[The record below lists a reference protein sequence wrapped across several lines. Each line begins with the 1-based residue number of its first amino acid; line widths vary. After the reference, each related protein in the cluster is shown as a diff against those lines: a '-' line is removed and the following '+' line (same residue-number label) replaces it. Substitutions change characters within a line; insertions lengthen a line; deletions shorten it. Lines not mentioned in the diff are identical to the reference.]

1 MAGCSKP
8 PLLREKKVAREIS
21 EDIRRLAREL
31 GEEVKIMTFCGTH
44 EHTVTYYGIRSLL
57 PESVKIVAGP
67 GCPVC
72 VTPARDVDGAIE
84 LALGGIRVFTYG
96 DMYRVPGSEKS
107 LAEARAEGADVRV
120 VYGIADAIR
129 IAREDGRESVFFS
142 IGFETTAPIPAS
154 YLRRGLVPPNLKIL
168 SSHRL
173 TVPILKY
180 ILESPDIPLK
190 GVIAPGHVSTIVGA
204 SAWEFVA
211 EEFGIPVVVAG
222 FEPIDV
228 LLAID
233 AILRQLVRGE
243 AKLVNEYK
251 RAVKWEGNPLAREIL
266 YSVFEVA
273 DGLWRGIGTVP
284 RSALELRDSYSD
296 LNARIQYGIE
306 IRDSVD
312 VKPGCRCP
320 DVILGKA
327 EPTDCPMFMRTC
339 TPSSPRGPCMVS
351 SEGTCNIWAKYG
363 GYLVFRK
370 SSS

>member
-1 MAGCSKP
+1 MASDP
-8 PLLREKKVAREIS
+8 RALFLRDKRVAREIS

-57 PESVKIVAGP
+57 PENVRIVAGP

-72 VTPARDVDGAIE
+72 VTPARDVDVAIE
-84 LALGGIRVFTYG
+84 LALSGIRVFTYG
-96 DMYRVPGSEKS
+96 DMYRVPGSRKS

-129 IAREDGRESVFFS
+129 IAREDGKESAFFS

-154 YLRRGLVPPNLKIL
+154 YLRRGLVPSNLKIL

-173 TVPILKY
+173 TVPILRY
-180 ILESPDIPLK
+180 ILESPDIPLR

-204 SAWEFVA
+204 SAWRFVA

-233 AILRQLVRGE
+233 LVLRQLVRGE
-243 AKLVNEYK
+243 ARLVNEYK
-251 RAVKWEGNPLAREIL
+251 RAVKWEGNPLAREL
-266 YSVFEVA
+266 MYSVFEAV
-273 DGLWRGIGTVP
+273 DGLWRGIGVVP
-284 RSALELRDSYSD
+284 ESALELRDSYSD
-296 LNARIQYGIE
+296 LDARAQYGIE
-306 IRDSVD
+306 IRDSID
-312 VKPGCRCP
+312 VRPGCRCS

-327 EPTDCPMFMRTC
+327 APTECPMFMRAC
-339 TPSSPRGPCMVS
+339 TPSNPKGPCMVS
-351 SEGTCNIWAKYG
+351 SEGTCSIWAKYG
-363 GYLVFRK
+363 GYPIFRRPP
-370 SSS
+370 S